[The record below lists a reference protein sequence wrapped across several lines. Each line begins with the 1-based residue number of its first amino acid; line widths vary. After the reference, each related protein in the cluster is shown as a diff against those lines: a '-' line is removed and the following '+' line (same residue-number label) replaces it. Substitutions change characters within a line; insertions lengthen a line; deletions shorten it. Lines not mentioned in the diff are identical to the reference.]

1 MHCFRLSTAHGL
13 LPTADCFIFAPHFLS
28 CVGTVKA
35 QETVPFGAWYSYLT
49 VVCPANAGAAGGDMK
64 EQIKTG
70 RRRKYKSLICKV

>member
-1 MHCFRLSTAHGL
+1 M
-13 LPTADCFIFAPHFLS
+13 FL
-28 CVGTVKA
+28 VGTVKA

-70 RRRKYKSLICKV
+70 TRRKYKSLICKVTGVRLLKK